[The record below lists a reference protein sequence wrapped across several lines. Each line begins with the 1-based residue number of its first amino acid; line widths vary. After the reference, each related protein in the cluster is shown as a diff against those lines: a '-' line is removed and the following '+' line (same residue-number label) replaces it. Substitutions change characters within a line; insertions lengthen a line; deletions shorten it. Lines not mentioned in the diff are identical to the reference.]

1 MNSSSNWREGCVMCE
16 VGIRSH
22 VPTTKL
28 IGRVKICSLL
38 RVHLHQCLHV
48 NNCLNSSKTTRCQEM
63 FGTIVDL
70 SRCERLARPGTTK
83 RVRQPRGSC
92 CYHQCYGTV
101 RMTTQPEPTSSSTER
116 ESKEKVSSKGEY
128 IHYIHSSQRGGRKTR
143 RRSKKHLCAD
153 GLRKY

>member
-38 RVHLHQCLHV
+38 RVHLHHV

-70 SRCERLARPGTTK
+70 SRCERLARPPERDDKESEGLMLLSS
-83 RVRQPRGSC
+83 VLW
-92 CYHQCYGTV
+92 
-101 RMTTQPEPTSSSTER
+101 MTTQPEPTSSSTER

-128 IHYIHSSQRGGRKTR
+128 IHYIHSSQRGGSESGKTR
-143 RRSKKHLCAD
+143 SRSKKHLCAD
-153 GLRKY
+153 GLKKY